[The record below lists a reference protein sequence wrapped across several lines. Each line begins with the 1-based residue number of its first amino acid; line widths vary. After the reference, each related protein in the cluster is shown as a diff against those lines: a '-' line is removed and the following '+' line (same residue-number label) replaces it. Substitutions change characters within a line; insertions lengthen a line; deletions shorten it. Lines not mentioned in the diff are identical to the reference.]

1 VKSFDLL
8 GNIPFRYLACRRID
22 VVLTLNDLSRSER
35 ANMKK
40 VVVHKPGTVKL
51 TGAATPKHAA

>member
-1 VKSFDLL
+1 MLIL
-8 GNIPFRYLACRRID
+8 GDRLSLIPKEDR
-22 VVLTLNDLSRSER
+22 
-35 ANMKK
+35 MKK